1 MSMMSIEVNFGLLLM
16 VSCYSCNIEKKTI
29 QSCVLFGQM
38 LVSFCVNNRTR

>member
-16 VSCYSCNIEKKTI
+16 VSCYSCNIEKTI

-38 LVSFCVNNRTR
+38 LVSFCVNNKTR